1 MNVSRILSLTVL
13 LSSLA
18 GGAWSQDADA
28 GQEEGPTLESL
39 EVTPTELTL
48 KVGEKAALTA
58 LVRDEEGAVIERK
71 VVFYS
76 RARRSVGVN
85 PAGEVTA
92 YRPGEHTIVA
102 LVPKD
107 PEDTS
112 RRPEALIRTKITVTV
127 PQPPI
132 EKVTLVGLP
141 GAFYA
146 GTVVPIDADV
156 RDTIDVRRLDVEVS
170 FRSRNPDVAAI
181 DAVGNVTPKKP
192 GMAVLEAEAE
202 GATSSVEIRV
212 EPDPVVTFSLD
223 ASAET
228 ARTGDVVRFEAV
240 AKDASGKAVP
250 EYPVRYAAYGEA
262 YDTIA
267 EPGAISVVYPDGGC
281 VAERSGLHTVVAIA
295 GPHSAQRTL
304 RVTPRNVKQ
313 AVDVVGHGPVRDR
326 HTSDLWIW
334 EGANGRDYAITGTW
348 GASGHAYIWDVTE
361 PQNMQIIDVVKVD
374 ARTVNDV
381 KISEDGKT
389 AVLSREG
396 ASSRKNGIVIL
407 DVSAPED
414 GVRIIGRFQDQLH
427 GGVHNVFIHKDHV
440 FAVNNGRRFDIINI
454 EDPSAPTR
462 VGRFELTTNGHSIH
476 DVWVEDGIAYTSNW
490 DDGVVAIDVGN
501 GVKGGS
507 PNKPVQ
513 IGSYAWPNGWN
524 HTAYPYTSKSTGK
537 RYIFGGDE
545 AFPYSGINPAPGS
558 PPDRAAGWIHVI
570 DVDDWDN
577 AKEVARY
584 YVPEAGTHNL
594 WVEDDILY
602 IGYYNGG
609 LRVVDVSGELRGDLY
624 KQGREIAFWHPFD
637 SEGYIANVP
646 FVWGPQPYKGNVFV
660 ADFNSGLWAVKLTP
674 HDETNKPI
682 DLGEP
687 Q

>member
-1 MNVSRILSLTVL
+1 VKVLHILSVAALVSFLPGT
-13 LSSLA
+13 A
-18 GGAWSQDADA
+18 RSQEPDEK
-28 GQEEGPTLESL
+28 EEGHAPKTL
-39 EVTPTELTL
+39 EVTPHELTL
-48 KVGEKAALTA
+48 KVGEKATLTA
-58 LVRDEEGAVIERK
+58 VVKDDEGVVLERK
-71 VVFYS
+71 VIFYS
-76 RARRSVGVN
+76 RARRDAGVS
-85 PAGEVTA
+85 PAGEVSA
-92 YRPGEHTIVA
+92 YRPGEHTIIA

-107 PEDTS
+107 PKDTS
-112 RRPEALIRTKITVTV
+112 RRPESLIRTEVTVTI
-127 PQPPI
+127 PQPPV
-132 EKVTLVGLP
+132 EEVTLVGLP

-146 GTVVPIDADV
+146 GTVVPIKADV
-156 RDTIDVRRLDVEVS
+156 RDTIQTQRLDVEVS
-170 FRSRNPDVAAI
+170 FASRNPDVVEI
-181 DAVGNVTPKKP
+181 DSVGNVTSQKP
-192 GMAVLEAEAE
+192 GKAVLEARAE
-202 GATSSVEIRV
+202 GIEGSVEIEVV
-212 EPDPVVTFSLD
+212 EDPVVAFSLE
-223 ASAET
+223 ASVET
-228 ARTGDVVRFEAV
+228 ARTGDVVHFEAV
-240 AKDASGKAVP
+240 ARDADGKTVP
-250 EYPVRYAAYGEA
+250 HYPVRYAAYGEA
-262 YDTIA
+262 YDTIV
-267 EPGAISVVYPDGGC
+267 EPGAISHVYPDGAF

-295 GPHSAQRTL
+295 GPHSAQKTI
-304 RVTPRNVKQ
+304 RVTPRNVRQ
-313 AVDVVGHGPVRDR
+313 NVEVVGHGPVRDR

-334 EGANGRDYAITGTW
+334 EGADGHDYAITGTW

-361 PQNMQIIDVVKVD
+361 PKNMQIIDVVKLD

-407 DVSAPED
+407 DVSAPRD
-414 GVRIIGRFQDQLH
+414 GVRIIGRFDDQLH
-427 GGVHNVFIHKDHV
+427 GGVHNVFVHKDHV

-454 EDPSAPTR
+454 EDPSAPSR
-462 VGRFELTTNGHSIH
+462 VGRFELTTPGHGIH

-507 PNKPVQ
+507 PNKPVE

-524 HTAYPYTSKSTGK
+524 HAAYPYTSASTGK
-537 RYIFGGDE
+537 RYVFGGDE

-558 PPDRAAGWIHVI
+558 PPDRAAGWIHIVQ
-570 DVDDWDN
+570 VDDWDD

-584 YVPEAGTHNL
+584 HVPEAGSHNL

-609 LRVVDVSGELRGDLY
+609 LRVVDVSGELRGDIY
-624 KQGREIAFWHPFD
+624 KQGREIAFWHPYD
-637 SEGYIANVP
+637 PEGYIPNAP
-646 FVWGPQPYKGNVFV
+646 FVWGPQPYKGNVFM

-674 HDETNKPI
+674 FDEEEKPI

>member
-1 MNVSRILSLTVL
+1 MKVLHILSIAALVSFL
-13 LSSLA
+13 PGS
-18 GGAWSQDADA
+18 AWSQEPDEK
-28 GQEEGPTLESL
+28 EEGHAPKTL
-39 EVTPTELTL
+39 EVTPQELTL
-48 KVGEKAALTA
+48 KVGEKATLTA
-58 LVRDEEGAVIERK
+58 VVKDDEGAVLERK
-71 VVFYS
+71 VIFYS
-76 RARRSVGVN
+76 RARRDAGVN
-85 PAGEVTA
+85 PAGEVSA

-107 PEDTS
+107 PKDTS
-112 RRPEALIRTKITVTV
+112 RRPEPLIRIEVTVTI

-146 GTVVPIDADV
+146 GTVVPIKVDV
-156 RDTIDVRRLDVEVS
+156 RDTIETQRLDVEVS
-170 FRSRNPDVAAI
+170 FASRNPDIVEI
-181 DAVGNVTPKKP
+181 DSVGNVTPKKP
-192 GMAVLEAEAE
+192 GKAVLEARAE
-202 GATSSVEIRV
+202 GIEGSVEIEVV
-212 EPDPVVTFSLD
+212 EDPVVAFSLE
-223 ASAET
+223 ASVET
-228 ARTGDVVRFEAV
+228 ARTGDVVHFEAV
-240 AKDASGKAVP
+240 AKDADGKTVP
-250 EYPVRYAAYGEA
+250 HYPVRYAAYGEA
-262 YDTIA
+262 YDTIVEA
-267 EPGAISVVYPDGGC
+267 GAISHVYPDGAF

-295 GPHSAQRTL
+295 GPHSAQKTI
-304 RVTPRNVKQ
+304 RVTPRNVRQ
-313 AVDVVGHGPVRDR
+313 NVEVVGHGPVRDR

-334 EGANGRDYAITGTW
+334 EGADGCDYAITGTW
-348 GASGHAYIWDVTE
+348 GASGHAYIWDVSE
-361 PQNMQIIDVVKVD
+361 PKNMQIIDVVKLD

-407 DVSAPED
+407 DVSAPRD
-414 GVRIIGRFQDQLH
+414 GVRIIGRFDDQLH

-454 EDPSAPTR
+454 EDPSAPSR
-462 VGRFELTTNGHSIH
+462 VGRFELTTPGHGIH

-490 DDGVVAIDVGN
+490 HDGVVAIDVGN

-507 PNKPVQ
+507 PNKPVE

-524 HTAYPYTSKSTGK
+524 HAAYPYTSTSTGK

-558 PPDRAAGWIHVI
+558 PPDRAAGWIHIVQ
-570 DVDDWDN
+570 VDDWDD

-584 YVPEAGTHNL
+584 YVPEAGSHNL

-624 KQGREIAFWHPFD
+624 KQGREIAFWHPYD
-637 SEGYIANVP
+637 PKGYIPNAP
-646 FVWGPQPYKGNVFV
+646 FVWGPQPYKGNVFM

-674 HDETNKPI
+674 FDEEEKPI